1 MSFYS
6 EIELQSTVNGKAH
19 SGARISTGELAA
31 EAVQSAQRLVSLELA
46 LAKQELREMLM
57 ANLIG
62 AACIAAAGL
71 LAILALLVA
80 VPVIVVFLVP
90 WHWQA
95 AVVWAIAYA
104 LVGGGLG
111 LYGRSR
117 ICLQLPAKTLDSL
130 KENKEWV
137 LRQIRSTSR

>member
-1 MSFYS
+1 
-6 EIELQSTVNGKAH
+6 
-19 SGARISTGELAA
+19 
-31 EAVQSAQRLVSLELA
+31 
-46 LAKQELREMLM
+46 
-57 ANLIG
+57 
-62 AACIAAAGL
+62 
-71 LAILALLVA
+71 
-80 VPVIVVFLVP
+80 
-90 WHWQA
+90 
-95 AVVWAIAYA
+95 